1 MRSTNFKSPPLTQ
14 FFAATMLA
22 VASAAAG
29 AQTTPPA
36 PPPAEAA
43 TDATKTEPA
52 KPTTRPDAARPA
64 TTRPATPKTE
74 TIEVNERRT
83 ATTERRDSSASKI
96 IITREDIE
104 QYGDSNLGD
113 VMRRLPGVTTGGRP
127 GRGGP
132 PAMRGMGGGF
142 TQILINGERVSP
154 GFSIEQITPEMVER
168 IEILRAPTAET
179 GTRAVAGTI
188 NVVLREPLRQRN
200 NDIRIGAQEE
210 RSKYSPNI
218 SLSRNDTLGPT
229 GTYNLTV
236 SLNKTDQLTNTASA
250 SRYIDIPSG
259 RVNLAQSTFSQS
271 HENRDGMF
279 ATSRFQWRLGAGEMF
294 SIQPFVVRN
303 KFNTKSTSTLTQTVG
318 ATPPPYATSTGETEG
333 TFNVARAML
342 MLNKRLDPSLRME
355 LRGGVGQFK
364 SDTDSILRERSS
376 GGATVLTQTTDNSTK
391 DNSWN
396 LVGKLMYNWLDGK
409 HNLIT
414 GWEYEETKRT
424 DNSVTL
430 LNGSAQLTDFG
441 NQIDVSTTRK
451 ALYVQNEWEPLP
463 QFSTYLGVR
472 WEGLETKSRTLTNPV
487 KNTSSVINPLA
498 HGVWRFAAP
507 SRDQIRV
514 SLTQSYRAPT
524 TQNLVGRP
532 SLNTLFPVPG
542 PNTSVSADRAG
553 NPTLKPEVANGIDVA
568 YEDYLEG
575 GGVISINFFSR
586 NIRDLIR
593 NVTSLERVTWATSP
607 RFVTRPQNLGKA
619 RTSGIEF
626 DARFRLPELIKDAP
640 AINFRANMSV
650 FDSKVDSVP
659 GPNNRINEQPKMTG
673 NFGADYRFRGTPFSV
688 GGNINITPSFETQL
702 TENQA
707 TKTGS
712 KRILES
718 YLLWTIDSQM
728 KLRLSLS
735 NLSPRD
741 AISTNSQTQG
751 NELQTITTNGTTSR
765 SVALRWEIRL

>member
-1 MRSTNFKSPPLTQ
+1 
-14 FFAATMLA
+14 
-22 VASAAAG
+22 
-29 AQTTPPA
+29 
-36 PPPAEAA
+36 
-43 TDATKTEPA
+43 
-52 KPTTRPDAARPA
+52 
-64 TTRPATPKTE
+64 
-74 TIEVNERRT
+74 
-83 ATTERRDSSASKI
+83 
-96 IITREDIE
+96 
-104 QYGDSNLGD
+104 
-113 VMRRLPGVTTGGRP
+113 
-127 GRGGP
+127 
-132 PAMRGMGGGF
+132 
-142 TQILINGERVSP
+142 
-154 GFSIEQITPEMVER
+154 
-168 IEILRAPTAET
+168 
-179 GTRAVAGTI
+179 
-188 NVVLREPLRQRN
+188 
-200 NDIRIGAQEE
+200 
-210 RSKYSPNI
+210 
-218 SLSRNDTLGPT
+218 
-229 GTYNLTV
+229 
-236 SLNKTDQLTNTASA
+236 
-250 SRYIDIPSG
+250 
-259 RVNLAQSTFSQS
+259 
-271 HENRDGMF
+271 
-279 ATSRFQWRLGAGEMF
+279 
-294 SIQPFVVRN
+294 
-303 KFNTKSTSTLTQTVG
+303 
-318 ATPPPYATSTGETEG
+318 
-333 TFNVARAML
+333 
-342 MLNKRLDPSLRME
+342 
-355 LRGGVGQFK
+355 
-364 SDTDSILRERSS
+364 
-376 GGATVLTQTTDNSTK
+376 
-391 DNSWN
+391 
-396 LVGKLMYNWLDGK
+396 MYNWLDGK
-409 HNLIT
+409 HNLVT

>member
-1 MRSTNFKSPPLTQ
+1 MRSTNCKSPPLTQ
-14 FFAATMLA
+14 FFATTMLA

-36 PPPAEAA
+36 PPPP
-43 TDATKTEPA
+43 EPA
-52 KPTTRPDAARPA
+52 TNTKQAVPGKPAARPDAARPA

-83 ATTERRDSSASKI
+83 VTTERRDSSASKI

-132 PAMRGMGGGF
+132 PAMRGMGGGS

-210 RSKYSPNI
+210 RGKYSPNI

-229 GTYNLTV
+229 GTYNLTL
-236 SLNKTDQLTNTASA
+236 SLNKTDQLTDTASA

-259 RVNLAQSTFSQS
+259 RVNLAQSTLSQS

-279 ATSRFQWRLGAGEMF
+279 ATSRFQWRLGPGEMF

-303 KFNTKSTSTLTQTVG
+303 KFNTKSTGTLTQTVG
-318 ATPPPYATSTGETEG
+318 ATPAPYATSTGETEG

-355 LRGGVGQFK
+355 LRGGIGQFK
-364 SDTDSILRERSS
+364 SDTDSILRERSAA
-376 GGATVLTQTTDNSTK
+376 GAMVLTQTTDNSTK

-396 LVGKLMYNWLDGK
+396 IVGKLMYNWLDGK
-409 HNLIT
+409 HNLVT

-524 TQNLVGRP
+524 TQNLVVRP

-542 PNTSVSADRAG
+542 PNTSVSSDRAG
-553 NPTLKPEVANGIDVA
+553 NPSLKPEIANGVDIA
-568 YEDYLEG
+568 YEDYLDG
-575 GGVISINFFSR
+575 GGVISVNLFTR

-593 NVTSLERVTWATSP
+593 NVTSLERVTWATSQ

-626 DARFRLPELIKDAP
+626 DARFRLPEIIKDAP

-673 NFGADYRFRGTPFSV
+673 NFGADYRFRGTPFSI
-688 GGNINITPSFETQL
+688 GGNINWTPDFETRL

>member
-1 MRSTNFKSPPLTQ
+1 MRSINLNTPPLTR
-14 FFAATMLA
+14 FFATALLGLA
-22 VASAAAG
+22 SSAAS

-36 PPPAEAA
+36 PPPAEPTTAA
-43 TDATKTEPA
+43 EKAEPA
-52 KPTTRPDAARPA
+52 KPAVRSDAARPA
-64 TTRPATPKTE
+64 TVRPATPRTE

-83 ATTERRDSSASKI
+83 ATSERRDSSASKI

-104 QYGDSNLGD
+104 QYGDSNLSD
-113 VMRRLPGVTTGGRP
+113 VLRRLPGVTTGGRP

-132 PAMRGMGGGF
+132 PGLRGMGGGF
-142 TQILINGERVSP
+142 TQILINGERVAP
-154 GFSIEQITPEMVER
+154 GFSIEQITPELVER

-179 GTRAVAGTI
+179 GTRAIAGTI

-200 NDIRIGAQEE
+200 NDIRVAVQEE
-210 RSKYSPNI
+210 RGKYSPNV

-236 SLNKTDQLTNTASA
+236 SLNKTDQLTDTASNT
-250 SRYIDIPSG
+250 RYIDIPTG
-259 RVNLAQSTFSQS
+259 RVNLAQSTFNQS
-271 HENRDGMF
+271 HENRDGIF

-294 SIQPFVVRN
+294 SIQPFIVSN
-303 KFNTKSTSTLTQTVG
+303 KFTTTSTGTLAQSVG
-318 ATPPPYATSTGETEG
+318 TTPAPYATSAGQVDG
-333 TFNVARAML
+333 TFKVARAMV
-342 MLNKRLDPSLRME
+342 MLNKRLSPSLRSE
-355 LRGGVGQFK
+355 LRGGFGQFK
-364 SDTDSILRERSS
+364 SETDSTLRERTAA
-376 GGATVLTQTTDNSTK
+376 GATVLTQTTDGNAK

-396 LVGKLMYNWLDGK
+396 LVGKLMYNWLDGQ
-409 HNLIT
+409 HNLVT

-430 LNGSAQLTDFG
+430 LNGAPQLTDFG

-451 ALYVQNEWEPLP
+451 ALYVQNEWEPHP

-487 KNTSSVINPLA
+487 RNTSSVVNPLA
-498 HGVWRFAAP
+498 FGVWRFAAP
-507 SRDQIRV
+507 SRDQIRL

-532 SLNTLFPVPG
+532 SLNVLFPVPG
-542 PNTSVSADRAG
+542 PNTSVSPDRAG
-553 NPTLKPEVANGIDVA
+553 NPTLKPEIANGIDIA

-575 GGVISINFFSR
+575 GGVISINLFSR
-586 NIRDLIR
+586 HISDLIR
-593 NVTSLERVTWATSP
+593 NVTALERVTWATSQ

-626 DARFRLPELIKDAP
+626 DARFRLPEIIKDAP

-673 NFGADYRFRGTPFSV
+673 NFGADYRFRGTPFSI
-688 GGNINITPSFETQL
+688 GGNINWTPDFETRL
-702 TENQA
+702 TDNQTTRTG
-707 TKTGS
+707 TK
-712 KRILES
+712 RVLEG
-718 YLLWTIDSQM
+718 YGLWTISSQA

-741 AISTNSQTQG
+741 AINTNSQTQG
-751 NELQTITTNGTTSR
+751 NELQTITTNGKTSM
-765 SVALRWEIRL
+765 STALRLEIRL

>member
-1 MRSTNFKSPPLTQ
+1 MQCINQNTPLLSRLI
-14 FFAATMLA
+14 ATAMLGL
-22 VASAAAG
+22 ASAAAG

-36 PPPAEAA
+36 QPPAEPA
-43 TDATKTEPA
+43 TNAKKAEPA
-52 KPTTRPDAARPA
+52 KPTAPPDAARSSTA
-64 TTRPATPKTE
+64 RPATPRTE
-74 TIEVNERRT
+74 NIEVNQRRT
-83 ATTERRDSSASKI
+83 ATSERRDSSASKI

-104 QYGDSNLGD
+104 QYGDSNLGE
-113 VMRRLPGVTTGGRP
+113 VLRRLPGVTTGGRP

-132 PAMRGMGGGF
+132 PALRGMGGGS

-179 GTRAVAGTI
+179 GTRAIAGTI

-200 NDIRIGAQEE
+200 NDIRIAAQEE
-210 RSKYSPNI
+210 RGKYSPNVSI
-218 SLSRNDTLGPT
+218 SRNDTLGPT

-236 SLNKTDQLTNTASA
+236 SLNKTDQLTDTAS
-250 SRYIDIPSG
+250 STRYVDIPTG
-259 RVNLAQSTFSQS
+259 RTNLAQSTFNQS
-271 HENRDGMF
+271 NEKRDGIF
-279 ATSRFQWRLGAGEMF
+279 ATSRFQWRLGPGEMF
-294 SIQPFVVRN
+294 SIQPFIVSN
-303 KFNTKSTSTLTQTVG
+303 KFTTTSAGTLTQSVG
-318 ATPPPYATSTGETEG
+318 ATPAPYATSAGQVDG
-333 TFNVARAML
+333 TFNVARAMV
-342 MLNKRLDPSLRME
+342 MLNKRLDASLRME
-355 LRGGVGQFK
+355 LRGGFGQFK
-364 SDTDSILRERSS
+364 SDSDSILRERSAA
-376 GGATVLTQTTDNSTK
+376 GATVLTQTTDSSTK

-409 HNLIT
+409 HNLVT

-430 LNGSAQLTDFG
+430 LNGAPQLTNFG

-472 WEGLETKSRTLTNPV
+472 WEGLETKSRTLTTPV
-487 KNTSSVINPLA
+487 RNTSSVINPLA
-498 HGVWRFAAP
+498 FGVWRFAAP

-514 SLTQSYRAPT
+514 SLTQSYRSPS
-524 TQNLVGRP
+524 TQNLVARP

-542 PNTSVSADRAG
+542 ANTSVSSDRAG
-553 NPTLKPEVANGIDVA
+553 NPTLKPEIANGVDIA
-568 YEDYLEG
+568 YEDYFEG
-575 GGVISINFFSR
+575 GGVVSVNLFTR

-593 NVTSLERVTWATSP
+593 NVTSLERVTWASSP

-626 DARFRLPELIKDAP
+626 DARFRLPEIIKGAP

-659 GPNNRINEQPKMTG
+659 GPNNRISEQPKVTG
-673 NFGADYRFRGTPFSV
+673 NFGADYRFRGTPFSI
-688 GGNINITPSFETQL
+688 GGNINWTPDFETRL
-702 TENQA
+702 TDNQFS
-707 TKTGS
+707 KTGT
-712 KRILES
+712 KRVLEG
-718 YLLWTIDSQM
+718 YGLWTINSQA

-741 AISTNSQTQG
+741 AVNTNSQTQG
-751 NELQTITTNGTTSR
+751 NELQTITTDGKTSM
-765 SVALRWEIRL
+765 STALRLEIRL